1 MRIVHW
7 LLVLAVTGSWI
18 TSKFSASLFKWHEYC
33 GYTVLV
39 LVGFRLVWG
48 LVGTHYARFRQFV
61 RGPRAVARYMVRLA
75 TLSSRSDAP
84 LSVGHNPLGGWS
96 VVLML
101 VLLMSQ
107 AATGLFA
114 NDDVS
119 NVGPFFGWVSSSL
132 SNRLTSYHHRIFVA
146 LQVLIALH
154 LAAVAFYLF
163 VRRENLVLPMLT
175 GRKPFAAGS
184 LEGQVAGSRLWL
196 AGAITA
202 LLAAALALAI
212 RLAPE
217 ATLSI
222 F

>member
-1 MRIVHW
+1 VRIVHW

-18 TSKFSASLFKWHEYC
+18 TSKFSASLFRWHEYC

-61 RGPRAVARYMVRLA
+61 RGPRAVVRYIARLR
-75 TLSSRSDAP
+75 SRSDAP

-101 VLLMSQ
+101 VLLLSQ
-107 AATGLFA
+107 AGTGLFA

-132 SNRLTSYHHRIFVA
+132 SNRLTSYHHRIFTA

-154 LAAVAFYLF
+154 LAAVAFYL
-163 VRRENLVLPMLT
+163 VIRRENLVLPMLT
-175 GRKPFAAGS
+175 GRKPFAAAS
-184 LEGQVAGSRLWL
+184 VEEPVSGSRLWL
-196 AGAITA
+196 ACAIAA

-212 RLAPE
+212 RLAPD